1 MRNKDNA
8 KRATIAWVRKN
19 DPNVYALAVKRHA
32 LKQGHSNIYGLS
44 AIEEDTIA
52 SLSGVGDF
60 FSTLSDTV
68 VKVLP
73 KVIDARTTDKVLK
86 AQLKRGEMGLPP
98 LDVADY
104 APVLKV
110 QPEFNP
116 QTEAAYTRIATQSIG
131 SSLGNVLPWIGLG
144 GLALIMIMRR

>member
-1 MRNKDNA
+1 MNKSDA
-8 KRATIAWVRKN
+8 KRAVIAWVRKN
-19 DPNVYALAVKRHA
+19 DPNVYALAVKRHG
-32 LKQGHSNIYGLS
+32 LQNGHKNIYGLS

-52 SLSGVGDF
+52 SLSGIGDF
-60 FSTLSDTV
+60 FTTLSDTV

-98 LDVADY
+98 LDVSEY
-104 APVLKV
+104 APVLKIS
-110 QPEFNP
+110 PEFNP

-131 SSLGNVLPWIGLG
+131 SNIGGFLPWIGLG
-144 GLALIMIMRR
+144 GLALIMLLRR